1 MATNCIQVP
10 RFLAQAAPRAV
21 PGWLMCNSSR
31 AALDSNMGSLRDM
44 GMGMHQHGTARPAGA
59 KWDGQVPRWL
69 SGSTTLGR
77 GLRPVRKL
85 AENVTFKEC
94 GSGSARCAA
103 RGTGHVQ
110 VRDAQEKASPRAAD
124 SLCMGPSWQQAAG
137 ELAAAQCCPRRPG
150 RFTAQPGFIARKML
164 TLGIFLPIV
173 S

>member
-10 RFLAQAAPRAV
+10 WFLAQAAPRAV

-31 AALDSNMGSLRDM
+31 AALDSSMGNHRDM
-44 GMGMHQHGTARPAGA
+44 GMGMHQHSTAQPAGA

-69 SGSTTLGR
+69 SSTSGR
-77 GLRPVRKL
+77 GLRPLQKL
-85 AENVTFKEC
+85 LENVTFKEC
-94 GSGSARCAA
+94 GSGFARCAA
-103 RGTGHVQ
+103 QGAGHIQARDVQ
-110 VRDAQEKASPRAAD
+110 GKASPRAAD

-137 ELAAAQCCPRRPG
+137 ELAAAQCCPRRLG
-150 RFTAQPGFIARKML
+150 RFTAQPGFIAWKML